1 MTEDFQGAEQ
11 VARWLTERRE
21 TVAVAE
27 ASAGG
32 RLSAAL
38 TCVPGSS
45 AWFLGAAIVY
55 SAAAKEVLLGITAVT
70 LASAGAVDPAAALL
84 LARAVRARLSATW
97 GVAETGVAGPQ
108 GGRRSRK
115 PAGLAY
121 VAVVGPDDEAVRT
134 VSTGRDERQANQ
146 QAFAAGA
153 LALFAE
159 VLESDQKGYPPMGG

>member
-1 MTEDFQGAEQ
+1 VDQPDL
-11 VARWLTERRE
+11 ARRIAAALTERRQ

-38 TCVPGSS
+38 TAVPGSS

-55 SAAAKEVLLGITAVT
+55 SSTAKEVLLGVGAAE
-70 LASAGAVDPAAALL
+70 LASSGAVDPAAALL
-84 LARAVRARLSATW
+84 LARAVRDRLQATW

-121 VAVVGPDDEAVRT
+121 VAVVGPPGEAVRE
-134 VSTGRDERQANQ
+134 VLTGRDERETNQ
-146 QAFAAGA
+146 QAFAEGA
-153 LALFAE
+153 LALLGE
-159 VLESDQKGYPPMGG
+159 MVEKGPLS

>member
-1 MTEDFQGAEQ
+1 MEQ
-11 VARWLTERRE
+11 PDLAPRIAVALTARGQ

-38 TCVPGSS
+38 TVVPGSS

-55 SAAAKEVLLGITAVT
+55 SASAKEVLLGVSAAD
-70 LASAGAVDPAAALL
+70 LAATGAVDAAAALL
-84 LARAVRARLSATW
+84 LARAVRDRLQAAW

-121 VAVVGPDDEAVRT
+121 VAVVGPPGEAVREIR
-134 VSTGRDERQANQ
+134 TGRDEREANQ
-146 QAFAAGA
+146 RSFAEGA
-153 LALFAE
+153 LALLAE
-159 VLESDQKGYPPMGG
+159 VLEG

>member
-1 MTEDFQGAEQ
+1 VEQPDF
-11 VARWLTERRE
+11 ARRIAAALTERGQ

-38 TCVPGSS
+38 TAVPGSS
-45 AWFLGAAIVY
+45 AWFLGGAIVY
-55 SAAAKEVLLGITAVT
+55 SAAAKELLLGVGATD
-70 LASAGAVDPAAALL
+70 LAASGAVDPAAALL
-84 LARAVRARLSATW
+84 LARAVRDRLGATW

-121 VAVVGPDDEAVRT
+121 VAVVGPPGEPVRE
-134 VSTGRDERQANQ
+134 VRTGRDEREANQ
-146 QAFAAGA
+146 QAFAFEA
-153 LALFAE
+153 LALLGE
-159 VLESDQKGYPPMGG
+159 VLGGGP